1 MLAKTC
7 RSALTGLW
15 ENRSVDPIEVI
26 FWLLVLGGP
35 ALVIAIVAI
44 NVRKSRRRL
53 VVWWMS
59 ASFALGLS
67 IWFTASAVTE
77 ARKMQAR
84 TSCVLRPLDFDN
96 DSVETVRVQWWPP
109 RVQCEYGYSYT
120 NQQEVVWESRWL
132 IYLPVIF
139 IPVALATALGAIR
152 NTRLRRR
159 AVAPDG
165 ADTVTHAELPTD
177 AGPVGG

>member
-44 NVRKSRRRL
+44 NVRRSRRRL

-132 IYLPVIF
+132 IYLPVAF
-139 IPVALATALGAIR
+139 IPVALATAFGAIR

-159 AVAPDG
+159 AATPDG
-165 ADTVTHAELPTD
+165 TGSVAHA
-177 AGPVGG
+177 